1 MRETLQPQEQDIMTL
16 TTIVKQ
22 INAGNTECLYLATQA
37 QMDKLIS
44 SGRIDED
51 FAAKYDEAQ
60 EEMRCLMA

>member
-1 MRETLQPQEQDIMTL
+1 MRGSHQLRSNIMTL
-16 TTIVKQ
+16 TTIVNQ
-22 INAGNTECLYLATQA
+22 INAGNTECLYLATQE
-37 QMDKLIS
+37 QIDGLVS

>member
-1 MRETLQPQEQDIMTL
+1 MTL

>member
-1 MRETLQPQEQDIMTL
+1 MTL

-22 INAGNTECLYLATQA
+22 INAGNTECLYLATQ
-37 QMDKLIS
+37 QQIDGLIS